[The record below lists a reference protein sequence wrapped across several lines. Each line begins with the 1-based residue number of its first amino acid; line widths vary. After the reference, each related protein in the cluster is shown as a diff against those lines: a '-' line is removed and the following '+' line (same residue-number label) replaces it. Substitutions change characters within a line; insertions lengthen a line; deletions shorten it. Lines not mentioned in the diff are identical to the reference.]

1 MANSV
6 PTLAEAKDYLNIAH
20 TGDDGK
26 LALMISAAVA
36 EYQGATGK
44 DISTNGTAEEKVGI
58 LARVAN
64 LYGFRGDDSIG
75 PSTWFVDAVRRMN
88 NPNAVG

>member
-1 MANSV
+1 MANAV
-6 PTLAEAKDYLNIAH
+6 PTLPEAKDYLNIAH
-20 TGDDGK
+20 TGDDSK
-26 LALMISAAVA
+26 IQLMIAAAVA
-36 EYQGATGK
+36 EYSGATGK
-44 DISTNGTAEEKVGI
+44 DLLVDGTAEEKVGI

-75 PSTWFVDAVRRMN
+75 PSTWFIDAVRRMN